1 VDKVALLAGSVV
13 TVAVLATSG
22 CGSQSASTD
31 DRQIAA
37 APTPTPGDASTA
49 SGQTQPPAPTES
61 QLGDMSAVGITADGK
76 QEQPAEGQTSY
87 AQAAQAALARN
98 GGLMA
103 DGLVPDRAWFGSVRT
118 STFGES
124 TGSGD
129 TESMIPAVDDAPA
142 WILVYEH
149 SLVPPGGGRGSQEP
163 GSNPSTSS
171 TRPVEVTLVVI
182 VDGKTGQFVIGR
194 NL

>member
-1 VDKVALLAGSVV
+1 MDKVALLAGSVV
-13 TVAVLATSG
+13 TVGLLAISG

-31 DRQIAA
+31 DRQVAA
-37 APTPTPGDASTA
+37 ARAPTA
-49 SGQTQPPAPTES
+49 SVASSAASQTQPPAPTES
-61 QLGDMSAVGITADGK
+61 QLGDMRAVGITADGK
-76 QEQPAEGQTSY
+76 QEQPADGQISY
-87 AQAAQAALARN
+87 PQAAQAALARN
-98 GGLMA
+98 GGLMS

-118 STFGES
+118 STFGKS

-149 SLVPPGGGRGSQEP
+149 ALVPPGGGRGAQEP
-163 GSNPSTSS
+163 DLNPSTSS
-171 TRPVEVTLVVI
+171 TKPVDVTLVVI
-182 VDGKTGQFVIGR
+182 VDGETGQFVIGR